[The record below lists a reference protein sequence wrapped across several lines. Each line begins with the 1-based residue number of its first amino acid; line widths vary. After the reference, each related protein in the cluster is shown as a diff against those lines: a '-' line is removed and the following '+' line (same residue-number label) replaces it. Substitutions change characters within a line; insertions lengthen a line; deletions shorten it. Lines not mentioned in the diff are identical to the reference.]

1 MHTVRAE
8 HQLFAFRPDA
18 EPVLRGTDGAIV
30 RLETSAAPVERLLTA
45 GDRWLAQFEARE
57 INALTGPVFIEGVE
71 PGDAVA
77 VEVLAIGTLDWSWNA
92 FVPRFG
98 ALGLAAV
105 APYLRRLPIRDGLIE
120 LSPGRSVPV
129 RPMIGCLGL
138 APAAGE
144 SSTLSPPYPWG
155 GNYDLAQVS
164 PGSTILFP
172 AQVAGGLFS
181 LGDLHAAMGDGEGT
195 GVAIECAGAA
205 TVRLSIRRGVPLVTP
220 RIETADRIFTIG
232 LSPERDYAA
241 ARRQALNLLFAYLT
255 AERGR
260 SGQDA
265 MLLIAAAADLHFGG
279 PAAAV
284 VLASVPRVL
293 LEA

>member
-1 MHTVRAE
+1 MYTVRAD
-8 HQLFAFRPDA
+8 QPSFSFRPDA
-18 EPVLRGTDGAIV
+18 KPVLRVEDGASA
-30 RLETSAAPVERLLTA
+30 RLETSAAPVERLLAA
-45 GDRWLAQFEARE
+45 GDRWLNQFDAGA

-71 PGDAVA
+71 PGDTVA
-77 VEVLAIGTLDWSWNA
+77 VEVLAIETLDWGWNA

-129 RPMIGCLGL
+129 GPMIGCLGL
-138 APAAGE
+138 APASGE
-144 SSTLSPPYPWG
+144 CSTLSPPYPWG
-155 GNYDLAQVS
+155 GNYDLSQIA

-205 TVRLSIRRGVPLVTP
+205 TVRLAVRPGLRLVTP
-220 RIETADRIFTIG
+220 RLETPDRLFVVG
-232 LSPERDYAA
+232 LDAGRDYHV
-241 ARRQALNLLFAYLT
+241 ARQQALSLLFAYLT
-255 AERGR
+255 EERGLA
-260 SGQDA
+260 GDEA
-265 MLLIAAAADLHFGG
+265 ITLIAARGDLAFGG

-284 VLASVPRVL
+284 VLANVPWNVL
-293 LEA
+293 D